1 MMRVPLFL
9 VVLSV
14 ALIAAGGIPSPFGYI
29 TSGFRSLAEY
39 KLATTAKLASY
50 LTGDRAVKATVDLK
64 VADDPD
70 AGAEQ
75 AVVEEAAHEVP
86 VPEVQQAPPA
96 KPQELPVAPA
106 SDEEAHD
113 FKKHFAAGYAAL
125 DFANQL
131 EQRRLASAAST
142 KTQQFDA
149 PVLSLPLE
157 HYKDYVTGGETG
169 GSLMRVAVVAQ
180 DVPKPFYSSQPNHDS
195 AQPWNQQGA
204 APPALPEQPV
214 GQQQQQQLQPPSIQ
228 GSSAGPAPAF
238 SGDHQSHIF
247 PYSGW
252 QPAQPY
258 GYGAFQPSSYDAP
271 ATASDGLPEPPTGD
285 ASPTPPAAEH
295 QGEDVVIPG
304 SQFPQLSEGAPDAE
318 SAPDAAEAT
327 PSTHSLESDVPEEQ
341 QGPRYRRDVDSE
353 EADTTSFPVPGT
365 NLTIYGQDIETY
377 FGYVKAH
384 DTTQC
389 LAKIFCTMAA
399 NPNVFGTNATAMT
412 DFFRSYRPLPSH
424 TAVIFYKAA
433 SAAGAAN
440 ADCNALFTKCAMS
453 VQEMRA
459 AFNHDVSQ

>member
-1 MMRVPLFL
+1 MLRAPLFL

-75 AVVEEAAHEVP
+75 AVVEGAASDVP
-86 VPEVQQAPPA
+86 VPELQQAPPA
-96 KPQELPVAPA
+96 KPQELSVAPA

-131 EQRRLASAAST
+131 EKRRLASAAST
-142 KTQQFDA
+142 KTQNFDA

-180 DVPKPFYSSQPNHDS
+180 DVPKPFYSSQPSHDS
-195 AQPWNQQGA
+195 AQAWNQQG

-214 GQQQQQQLQPPSIQ
+214 GQQQQLQQPPTQ

-252 QPAQPY
+252 QSAQPY
-258 GYGAFQPSSYDAP
+258 GYGVFQPSSYDVP
-271 ATASDGLPEPPTGD
+271 ATASDGLPEPSTGD
-285 ASPTPPAAEH
+285 ASPTPSAVEH
-295 QGEDVVIPG
+295 HGEDVVIPG
-304 SQFPQLSEGAPDAE
+304 SQFPQLSEGTPDAE

-327 PSTHSLESDVPEEQ
+327 PSTHSLESNVPEEQ
-341 QGPRYRRDVDSE
+341 QGPRYRRDVDAE
-353 EADTTSFPVPGT
+353 GADTTSFPVPGT

-377 FGYVKAH
+377 FGYVKTH
-384 DTTQC
+384 DTTEC
-389 LAKIFCTMAA
+389 LAKIFCTMAGH
-399 NPNVFGTNATAMT
+399 PNVFGTNGTDMT

-424 TAVIFYKAA
+424 TAVTFYKEA

-440 ADCNALFTKCAMS
+440 ADCDALFTKCAMGLD
-453 VQEMRA
+453 QMRV
-459 AFNHDVSQ
+459 AFNHDVPQ